1 MLHMKEIQAIAES
14 PTPILT
20 VYVNTQNR
28 NPSRHPRVPEH
39 LAWLGKEAGSLS
51 RTSLPRDAE
60 RFRQELARVRRFLEG
75 RHPEENALAV
85 FAGPRTWAVIPLQTS
100 IDNEIRWGQ
109 PAVGQLFR
117 LLSEHD
123 PYGVIVVDHHAARFF
138 RLHLGELIQLDEK
151 RYDIDESQ
159 WKRTDLGHIAS
170 ERTRKAHGPDRDL
183 YEHRLEAQYEHLCR
197 ESADRAMA
205 LSKEHGFAGLFLVGP
220 EPLLGSLRKKFPAAA
235 AARLLPVPEDLG
247 GFSPKEIRR
256 RLEPLVADHERTRQ
270 IAEVDQLLSAASGAV
285 TGADEVLSRLQN
297 GTIRTL
303 VVAADHDFHVR
314 ECEKCGALNRS
325 SDLLCPDCG
334 GERRTLALLDI
345 LPRLAAARGTTVEFV
360 NGAAAE
366 KLVAAGGMGGWLRQ
380 ATRNAAG

>member
-1 MLHMKEIQAIAES
+1 MLHMKEIQTIAES
-14 PTPILT
+14 PSPILT

-28 NPSRHPRVPEH
+28 NASRHPRVPEH
-39 LAWLGKEAGSLS
+39 LAWLAKEARLLS
-51 RTSLPRDAE
+51 RTLLPRDAE
-60 RFRQELARVRRFLEG
+60 RFGQELARVKSFLDG

-85 FAGPRTWAVIPLQTS
+85 FASPGTWTVIPLHAS
-100 IDNEIRWGQ
+100 IDNEMRWGQ

-123 PYGVIVVDHHAARFF
+123 PYGVIVADHHAARFF
-138 RLHLGELIQLDEK
+138 RLHLGELTELDEK

-183 YEHRLEAQYEHLCR
+183 YEHRLEAQYEHLYR
-197 ESADRAMA
+197 ETADRATA
-205 LSKEHGFAGLFLVGP
+205 LSKEHGFAGLFLAGP
-220 EPLLGSLRKKFPAAA
+220 VPLLASLQTKFPPAVAGHVI
-235 AARLLPVPEDLG
+235 PVPEDLG
-247 GFSPKEIRR
+247 GFSPEEIRR

-270 IAEVDQLLSAASGAV
+270 IAEVEQLLSADSGTV
-285 TGADEVLSRLQN
+285 TNADEALARLQN

-303 VVAADHDFHVR
+303 VVAVGHDFHVR
-314 ECEKCGALNRS
+314 ECARCGALTRS
-325 SDLLCPDCG
+325 SDLVCPDCG

-345 LPRLAAARGTTVEFV
+345 LPRLAAARGATVEFI
-360 NGAAAE
+360 NGEAAQ
-366 KLVAAGGMGGWLRQ
+366 KLIAAGGMGGWLRQ